1 MYSDA
6 VGTDPGMLIIL
17 IPLAIYWGYKQGGLQ
32 GIFKTLAAIVAI
44 YLAFMFFL
52 IIGITAIGFLIEYL
66 GPILIGL
73 LIFGLIAGRK

>member
-6 VGTDPGMLIIL
+6 VGTDPGILLIL
-17 IPLAIYWGYKQGGLQ
+17 IPLAVYWGYKQDGLK

-52 IIGITAIGFLIEYL
+52 IIGITAIGLLIEYL

-73 LIFGLIAGRK
+73 LIVGLIAGGK

>member
-6 VGTDPGMLIIL
+6 VGTDPGILLIL
-17 IPLAIYWGYKQGGLQ
+17 IPLAAYWGYKKDGLS

-52 IIGITAIGFLIEYL
+52 IIGITAIGLLIEYL

-73 LIFGLIAGRK
+73 LIIGLIAGGK